1 MGLFCIFTLFR
12 CFPANRRANHR
23 GRPVLLLPVYAGCG
37 QADACFSRAF
47 FFPSPVFFPFSPQRH
62 FLVPFLFPVSQAERG
77 LWNEGHGRNAAVLF
91 SHERNGEQRGAEARV
106 PYDVEVTFL
115 RRDTQGRPMA
125 APTGGRPCN
134 GIHEVTFRRQ
144 RGLGGAAPIR
154 VSLARRNAALLLRA
168 GAIGHRGA
176 RSPRPLRCRGY
187 VPSTRHEK
195 GRPMAA
201 PTEIPFFDGLR
212 KKRGGRWPPL
222 LVEMLIKIFPPV
234 SRALAAARR
243 RRAA

>member
-125 APTGGRPCN
+125 APTVGTLCVIWQKSPITCPCRRGQRP
-134 GIHEVTFRRQ
+134 RQ
-144 RGLGGAAPIR
+144 C
-154 VSLARRNAALLLRA
+154 SLSHGSESGNAGARRPAPPTWWRLRFRD
-168 GAIGHRGA
+168 GVR
-176 RSPRPLRCRGY
+176 
-187 VPSTRHEK
+187 K
-195 GRPMAA
+195 G
-201 PTEIPFFDGLR
+201 GQ
-212 KKRGGRWPPL
+212 WPPL
-222 LVEMLIKIFPPV
+222 RGYAVRYQRERPTAYPCRRGHWPRQRAQSHPPKNGYV
-234 SRALAAARR
+234 GDAGRR
-243 RRAA
+243 VPYGGLGA